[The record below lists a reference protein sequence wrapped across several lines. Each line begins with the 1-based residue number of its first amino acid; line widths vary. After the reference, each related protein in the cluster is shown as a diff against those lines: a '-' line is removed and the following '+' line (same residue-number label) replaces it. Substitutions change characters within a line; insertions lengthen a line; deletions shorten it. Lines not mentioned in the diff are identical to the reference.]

1 MQLKYK
7 ESEAMK
13 QKTNQVIQTCND
25 YLESLP
31 SMETIDASLMDAI
44 KEKELFDKYQS
55 YYTINDKKFT
65 WLTQLEKESQKM
77 DKKLQLIEQKL
88 KRMENDN
95 ELQKTLDYWKTAE
108 QTLSFVESKKDSLQ
122 FEKQQWEI
130 KMQNM
135 NTYQSL
141 LEKQKHSLDNFNK
154 IHQCAYKAWIEIGE
168 DIKQAH
174 TDALQKQ
181 SEMNIWKDQ
190 LETKKNEYNMLLE
203 EKQQHD
209 KYLSW
214 ETKKNI
220 LEKQLQSTQYH
231 LYQTEMVSIQKKL
244 TSIQTMQEILE
255 LQKTASQAIQWYHY
269 QDIKQELTEAHA
281 RYSLLHTLLDQ
292 YKRDTRRHSSKS
304 ASLNLMQALF
314 KEWSKRRDLLQRL
327 DERLVNEKGKKT
339 GDVDTFK
346 EWIYAQHV
354 IPLLERQVN
363 RFLSN
368 VETIR
373 FRMMYTS
380 KNLLYYVQDR
390 GNETSF
396 GASSGYQQFVIGL
409 AMRQALTMLGG
420 SSTCL
425 QHMFIDEG
433 FTACDAKN
441 LEKTHDV
448 LKLLIDMGH
457 YKSIL
462 LVTHLDYVKDMVPL
476 KINIQRTDAF
486 SKLTYG
492 LPYPTFTNGIKR
504 RGRPKTQR
512 SLPVDT

>member
-1 MQLKYK
+1 LHGVAGFAYGGGCRVVNPCFKH
-7 ESEAMK
+7 AG
-13 QKTNQVIQTCND
+13 VAGDI
-25 YLESLP
+25 SLVGDCDP
-31 SMETIDASLMDAI
+31 RA
-44 KEKELFDKYQS
+44 
-55 YYTINDKKFT
+55 
-65 WLTQLEKESQKM
+65 
-77 DKKLQLIEQKL
+77 
-88 KRMENDN
+88 
-95 ELQKTLDYWKTAE
+95 
-108 QTLSFVESKKDSLQ
+108 
-122 FEKQQWEI
+122 
-130 KMQNM
+130 
-135 NTYQSL
+135 
-141 LEKQKHSLDNFNK
+141 
-154 IHQCAYKAWIEIGE
+154 
-168 DIKQAH
+168 
-174 TDALQKQ
+174 
-181 SEMNIWKDQ
+181 
-190 LETKKNEYNMLLE
+190 
-203 EKQQHD
+203 
-209 KYLSW
+209 
-214 ETKKNI
+214 
-220 LEKQLQSTQYH
+220 
-231 LYQTEMVSIQKKL
+231 
-244 TSIQTMQEILE
+244 
-255 LQKTASQAIQWYHY
+255 
-269 QDIKQELTEAHA
+269 
-281 RYSLLHTLLDQ
+281 
-292 YKRDTRRHSSKS
+292 KRDTRRHSSKS